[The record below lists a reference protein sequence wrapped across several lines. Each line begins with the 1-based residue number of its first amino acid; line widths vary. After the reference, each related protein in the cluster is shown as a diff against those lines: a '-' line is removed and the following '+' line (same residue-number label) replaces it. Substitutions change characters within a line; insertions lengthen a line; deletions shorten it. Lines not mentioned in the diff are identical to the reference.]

1 MTDPKETAARV
12 RLEAY
17 ALRRVLDLDAPDR
30 PEACADRSSTSRSQ
44 VTPGN
49 PASRSA

>member
-17 ALRRVLDLDAPDR
+17 ALRRVLDLDAPTA
-30 PEACADRSSTSRSQ
+30 PKPAPIWTAPPTLCPPGWGPCA
-44 VTPGN
+44 GN
-49 PASRSA
+49 